1 MFPNPSRGKFTISI
15 YDQLNEN
22 SSLKIYNLLG
32 ELVLEI
38 DLNNDQLVYNID
50 LSTYSK
56 GIYTVVYK
64 SESNQFQEKI
74 IVQ

>member
-1 MFPNPSRGKFTISI
+1 MFPNPSRGKFRISI
-15 YDQLNEN
+15 DDQLSEN
-22 SSLKIYNLLG
+22 SSLNIYNLLG

-64 SESNQFQEKI
+64 SESNQYQEKI
-74 IVQ
+74 IFQ

>member
-1 MFPNPSRGKFTISI
+1 MKI
-15 YDQLNEN
+15 D
-22 SSLKIYNLLG
+22 LKIYNTLG
-32 ELVLEI
+32 ELILEI
-38 DLNNDQLVYNID
+38 DLNNDQFVYNID

-64 SESNQFQEKI
+64 SELDQYQEKI